1 MADTA
6 SLIVRVSSTGVDKT
20 TSQLNGLTKAAGAA
34 AAAVV
39 SLETAKQVFSALV
52 DSQRN
57 FDKLNSGLITMT
69 GSAENA
75 AKAFSVLQQFAKE
88 TPYGLNQAVE
98 GFTKLVALGLNPS
111 KEALI
116 SYGNTAAAMGKDLNQ
131 MIEAVADASTFEFE
145 RLKEFGIKSS
155 QQADTVSFTF
165 RGVTTTVKK
174 NSEEIQKYLLNIGN
188 TDFAGAMETRS
199 KTLDGQLSSL
209 ADSFDGLVL
218 AVAQSGFGDAV
229 GEQAAKA
236 EDAISALTDAI
247 ASNEIAATLQDWVT
261 LFNESFKFISD
272 ALNDL
277 AYDTEDK
284 SVDMSDSLGTIPD
297 AIREWLP
304 DIQQTFHEVIA
315 WFQRIDDYAV
325 ALGQT
330 LADVFDPSKTA
341 ALTFKNLTA
350 EADAAY
356 AASIKRAEAESQAI
370 TNRSKQR
377 KKEIEEQRKQYDER
391 KKQEIDLA
399 SLVNKKGG
407 TGGAGNTNDKDAKAA
422 AKKAE
427 QLRKQAQDYLDTL
440 ARQNNDEL
448 KAIDAQEQQKLK
460 EAAKYRK
467 EGALTAEEYEKAK
480 TAIVLQYG
488 QKRQDA
494 LDKELAEEQKK
505 LQQGVAV
512 LASIDPIA
520 NLQLERQKRLA
531 VIEEYEAQENS
542 VHEVALQAR
551 AELDKQYN
559 DGLAAAA
566 EERFRNQSEW
576 NNMLMDSLDAVGT
589 SASSSIVGLI
599 NGTQTASEAMAN
611 LGNAILS
618 SVVSGLTQMGVEYL
632 KNMIIGQTAS
642 AATIATASATGAAI
656 AAAYAPAAAMASL
669 ASFGANSAPAMAGIT
684 TTVASTQALAL
695 TGFRE
700 QGGQMNAGG
709 SYLVGERGPEIIKM
723 AGAGRAVN
731 ASQTRQQLN
740 GNNSGNSGPSNVTIV
755 NNTSSQIGNVSTEQ
769 DDEGRL
775 RIIIEEQVAASLQN
789 SNSKI
794 SKARKATRNAP
805 GFK

>member
-188 TDFAGAMETRS
+188 TNFAGAMETRS

-229 GEQAAKA
+229 GEQAAMA
-236 EDAISALTDAI
+236 EDAVTALTDAI
-247 ASNEIAATLQDWVT
+247 ASNEIAATLQDWAT

-284 SVDMSDSLGTIPD
+284 SADMSDSLGTIPD

-350 EADAAY
+350 EADVAY
-356 AASIKRAEAESQAI
+356 AASIKRAEAESRAI
-370 TNRSKQR
+370 TDRSNQR

-407 TGGAGNTNDKDAKAA
+407 TGGTGNADDKAAKAA

-427 QLRKQAQDYLDTL
+427 QLRNQAQDYLDTL

-448 KAIDAQEQQKLK
+448 KAIDAQEQQKLAKAK
-460 EAAKYRK
+460 EFYSQ
-467 EGALTAEEYEKAK
+467 GALSLKEYEQAK
-480 TAIVLQYG
+480 TAIVLEAG
-488 QKRQDA
+488 QKRQDE
-494 LDKELAEEQKK
+494 LDK
-505 LQQGVAV
+505 
-512 LASIDPIA
+512 
-520 NLQLERQKRLA
+520 RQK
-531 VIEEYEAQENS
+531 EAQEKQQKGDDFMAQIMGQNAT
-542 VHEVALQAR
+542 ELELLDIQEQQKLAVA
-551 AELDKQYN
+551 DKYREQ
-559 DGLAAAA
+559 
-566 EERFRNQSEW
+566 
-576 NNMLMDSLDAVGT
+576 
-589 SASSSIVGLI
+589 GLI
-599 NGTQTASEAMAN
+599 NEEQYQAA
-611 LGNAILS
+611 LNAINEQYATKRADATATAFGNMASNIGSALGEA
-618 SVVSGLTQMGVEYL
+618 SGAYKAFAIVQ
-632 KNMIIGQTAS
+632 
-642 AATIATASATGAAI
+642 ATIATYTAAI
-656 AAAYAPAAAMASL
+656 EAYKSTAAIPVVGPFLAPVAAAAAVGAGMAQV
-669 ASFGANSAPAMAGIT
+669 SAIRSA
-684 TTVASTQALAL
+684 
-695 TGFRE
+695 RE
-700 QGGQMNAGG
+700 QGGQLSAGQA
-709 SYLVGERGPEIIKM
+709 STIAERGKPEVIM
-723 AGAGRAVN
+723 PAGASRVRTA
-731 ASQTRQQLN
+731 QQMKEIMGQN
-740 GNNSGNSGPSNVTIV
+740 GSSSGPSNVTIV

>member
-229 GEQAAKA
+229 GEQAATA
-236 EDAISALTDAI
+236 EDAITALTDAI
-247 ASNEIAATLQDWVT
+247 TSNEIAATLQDWVT

-277 AYDTEDK
+277 AFDTEDK
-284 SVDMSDSLGTIPD
+284 SVDMSDSLGAIPD

-304 DIQQTFHEVIA
+304 EI
-315 WFQRIDDYAV
+315 QRIAKDMYVEFQAIDM
-325 ALGQT
+325 Q
-330 LADVFDPSKTA
+330 A
-341 ALTFKNLTA
+341 ALLAQSIKSAFTPGETAEGTFAAGQAAIQFFKDTERAKNKA
-350 EADAAY
+350 EADG
-356 AASIKRAEAESQAI
+356 I
-370 TNRSKQR
+370 TQRSKQR
-377 KKEIEEQRKQYDER
+377 KKEIEEQRKQYNER

-399 SLVNKKGG
+399 SLVNGKGGNGG
-407 TGGAGNTNDKDAKAA
+407 TGKTDDKAAKAA

-427 QLRKQAQDYLDTL
+427 QLRNQAQDYLDTL

-448 KAIDAQEQQKLK
+448 KAIDAQEQQKLAKAK
-460 EAAKYRK
+460 EFYSQ
-467 EGALTAEEYEKAK
+467 GALSLKEYEQAK
-480 TAIVLQYG
+480 TAIVLEAG
-488 QKRQDA
+488 QKRQDE
-494 LDKELAEEQKK
+494 LDK
-505 LQQGVAV
+505 
-512 LASIDPIA
+512 
-520 NLQLERQKRLA
+520 RQK
-531 VIEEYEAQENS
+531 EAQEKQQKGDDFMAQIMGQNAT
-542 VHEVALQAR
+542 ELELLNIQEQQKLAVADKYREQGLIS
-551 AELDKQYN
+551 EKQYQ
-559 DGLAAAA
+559 AA
-566 EERFRNQSEW
+566 
-576 NNMLMDSLDAVGT
+576 L
-589 SASSSIVGLI
+589 
-599 NGTQTASEAMAN
+599 
-611 LGNAILS
+611 NAINEQYATKRTEALGS
-618 SVVSGLTQMGVEYL
+618 SFGDMAANA
-632 KNMIIGQTAS
+632 KTAFGEAS
-642 AATIATASATGAAI
+642 TAYKAFAIAQATIATYTSAIEAYKSTAAI
-656 AAAYAPAAAMASL
+656 PVVGPFLAPVAAATAVAAGL
-669 ASFGANSAPAMAGIT
+669 ANIAKIRSA
-684 TTVASTQALAL
+684 
-695 TGFRE
+695 RE
-700 QGGQMNAGG
+700 QGGQLSAGQA
-709 SYLVGERGPEIIKM
+709 STIAERGKPEVIM
-723 AGAGRAVN
+723 PAGASRVRTA
-731 ASQTRQQLN
+731 QQMKEIMGQN
-740 GNNSGNSGPSNVTIV
+740 GGNSGGDNVTIV
-755 NNTSSQIGNVSTEQ
+755 NNTTGRVDSAVTER

-775 RIIIEEQVAASLQN
+775 RIIISETVASQLQDNN
-789 SNSKI
+789 SPI
-794 SKARKATRNAP
+794 SKARRSTRGQP
-805 GFK
+805 GY